1 MNLTGMAMASVVVAG
16 GLGVGLAGPAQAA
29 DPHALGTYTF
39 EGEGGESATW
49 TVSPCADDSDHC
61 VYVVS
66 SGDSKH
72 APWTGNAYWTVG
84 SWILFVD
91 QPDAVECSNGTT
103 AAGRNNYSW
112 DATSLSG
119 YASIN
124 TNACGEAEN
133 IAIPFKLTKSGS
145 GPIQYPTAPVEA
157 QPYTPPAPPGEPYP
171 PVASEPMPAEVDPA
185 IVATPPA
192 ISMPSDQLTEAEV
205 AEPGFNG
212 GGHEGG
218 GGGHR

>member
-1 MNLTGMAMASVVVAG
+1 MNLTGKAMASVLVVG
-16 GLGVGLAGPAQAA
+16 GLGIGLAGPAQAA

-49 TVSPCADDSDHC
+49 TLSPCPDDSDHC

-72 APWTGNAYWTVG
+72 APWSANAYWTVG

-91 QPDAVECSNGTT
+91 QPDAEECSDGSKV
-103 AAGRNNYSW
+103 AGRNNYSW
-112 DATSLSG
+112 DATSLAG

-124 TNACGEAEN
+124 SSACGGEN
-133 IAIPFKLTKSGS
+133 IAIPFQLTKAGS
-145 GPIQYPTAPVEA
+145 GPIEYPTAPVEA
-157 QPYTPPAPPGEPYP
+157 TPYLPPAPPGEPFP
-171 PVASEPMPAEVDPA
+171 AVSAPMPAEADPA

-192 ISMPSDQLTEAEV
+192 ISTPSDQLTEAEV

-212 GGHEGG
+212 GG
-218 GGGHR
+218 GHGR